1 MALKLGMQLFSVRD
15 EMAKSVENTI
25 RTLADI
31 GYRRLELSNHNA
43 LNDFGTGFGMDASTF
58 KKLLQECGM

>member
-1 MALKLGMQLFSVRD
+1 MSLKLGIQLFSVRE

-31 GYRRLELSNHNA
+31 GYGWSCRI
-43 LNDFGTGFGMDASTF
+43 TT
-58 KKLLQECGM
+58 LLTTSAQVLA